1 MNCIIMWFDVDF
13 PLELGSP
20 EIARVVL
27 STHPEY
33 EKECRTHWR
42 QSILYFQNMKKTA
55 VPVLPGQKLEGS
67 IALRK
72 TPGNPRW
79 IQLKLSARLF

>member
-1 MNCIIMWFDVDF
+1 MNSIIMWFDVDF

-42 QSILYFQNMKKTA
+42 QSILYFQNMKK
-55 VPVLPGQKLEGS
+55 KLLNS
-67 IALRK
+67 MLL
-72 TPGNPRW
+72 
-79 IQLKLSARLF
+79 IQMRSFY